1 MTLST
6 NHIPTDNL
14 KEELKMTDIR
24 TATWTNIGYDI
35 RKATTVEEALKLSHL
50 DYTVEKVPCFLAD
63 GTPIPGAFCTKKEN
77 SLETFG
83 VVGKEFSIIQNIE
96 GFDFINALVG
106 EGLTF
111 LKAGENR
118 KMVWIIGQLP
128 TIDILGD
135 KVTPHVIFQNSHG
148 GNTTLKATIAPLRI
162 ICQNQ
167 FNLTF
172 RKADNKISLRHTSSI
187 KDRLHTAET
196 VLAQNS
202 IYLDEFKKK
211 AEEMASAKVSKAKVD
226 SFLDTIFE
234 VKAEFNPTQ
243 TKNMEEKRT
252 RFLAAYQAEDNQN
265 FIGTQWGLVN
275 AYTDYV
281 THKPL
286 KKDTPTALENHFI
299 KSTLKGSIND
309 FVHQVSKL

>member
-1 MTLST
+1 
-6 NHIPTDNL
+6 
-14 KEELKMTDIR
+14 MTDIR
-24 TATWTNIGYDI
+24 TATWTNIGHDI

-172 RKADNKISLRHTSSI
+172 RKVDNKISLRHTSSI

-211 AEEMASAKVSKAKVD
+211 AEEMASAKISKAKVD

-234 VKAEFNPTQ
+234 VKAEFNPTKV
-243 TKNMEEKRT
+243 KNIEEKRT
-252 RFLAAYQAEDNQN
+252 RFLTAYQAEDNQN

>member
-1 MTLST
+1 M
-6 NHIPTDNL
+6 N
-14 KEELKMTDIR
+14 DIR
-24 TATWTNIGYDI
+24 TATWNYIGHDI
-35 RKATTVEEALKLSHL
+35 RKAKTVEEALKLSHL
-50 DYTVEKVPCFLAD
+50 DYTVEKVPVFLED

-135 KVTPHVIFQNSHG
+135 KVTPHVIFQNSHS

-167 FNLTF
+167 FNITF
-172 RKADNKISLRHTSSI
+172 KKADNKISLRHTSSI
-187 KDRLHTAET
+187 KERLHTAET
-196 VLAQNS
+196 ILAQNS
-202 IYLDEFKKK
+202 IYLETFKAR
-211 AEEMASAKVSKAKVD
+211 AEEMASHKVPKKAVD
-226 SFLDTIFE
+226 SFLDGIFE
-234 VKAEFNPTQ
+234 IRGEYSPLRVRRL
-243 TKNMEEKRT
+243 EEKRE

-281 THKPL
+281 THREL
-286 KKDTPTALENHFI
+286 KKNTPTALENHFI
-299 KSTLKGSIND
+299 KTTLKGSMNEFI
-309 FVHQVSKL
+309 HQVSKL

>member
-1 MTLST
+1 
-6 NHIPTDNL
+6 
-14 KEELKMTDIR
+14 MTDIR

-172 RKADNKISLRHTSSI
+172 RKVDNKISLRHTSSI

-234 VKAEFNPTQ
+234 VKAEFNPTKV
-243 TKNMEEKRT
+243 KNIEEKRT
-252 RFLAAYQAEDNQN
+252 RFLTAYQAEDNQN

>member
-1 MTLST
+1 
-6 NHIPTDNL
+6 
-14 KEELKMTDIR
+14 MTDIR

-234 VKAEFNPTQ
+234 VKADFNPTQ

>member
-1 MTLST
+1 
-6 NHIPTDNL
+6 
-14 KEELKMTDIR
+14 MTDIR
-24 TATWTNIGYDI
+24 TATWAPIGYDI

-63 GTPIPGAFCTKKEN
+63 GTPIPGAFCTKKED

-135 KVTPHVIFQNSHG
+135 KVTPHIIFQNSHG

-187 KDRLHTAET
+187 KDRLHTAGE

-211 AEEMASAKVSKAKVD
+211 AEEMASAKVSRAKID
-226 SFLDTIFE
+226 SFLDGIFE
-234 VKAEFNPTQ
+234 VKADFNPTQ
-243 TKNMEEKRT
+243 VKNIEEKRS

-286 KKDTPTALENHFI
+286 KKATPTALENHFI

>member
-1 MTLST
+1 
-6 NHIPTDNL
+6 
-14 KEELKMTDIR
+14 MTDIR
-24 TATWTNIGYDI
+24 TATWAPIGYDI

-63 GTPIPGAFCTKKEN
+63 GTPIPGAFCTKKED

-135 KVTPHVIFQNSHG
+135 QVTPHIIFQNSHG

-172 RKADNKISLRHTSSI
+172 RRADNKISLRHTSSI
-187 KDRLHTAET
+187 KDRLHTAGEI
-196 VLAQNS
+196 LAHNS

-211 AEEMASAKVSKAKVD
+211 AEEMASAKVSRAKVD
-226 SFLDTIFE
+226 SFLDGIFE
-234 VKAEFNPTQ
+234 IKPDFNPTQ
-243 TKNMEEKRT
+243 VRRMEEKRS

-286 KKDTPTALENHFI
+286 KKDTVQAQENYFI
-299 KSTLKGSIND
+299 KTTLKGSIND
-309 FVHQVSKL
+309 FVRAVSKMG

>member
-1 MTLST
+1 MNTAT
-6 NHIPTDNL
+6 N
-14 KEELKMTDIR
+14 IR
-24 TATWTNIGYDI
+24 TATWSNIGYDI

-77 SLETFG
+77 STETFG

-128 TIDILGD
+128 TIEVLGD

-187 KDRLHTAET
+187 KERLHTAET

-211 AEEMASAKVSKAKVD
+211 AEEMASTKISKAKVD
-226 SFLDTIFE
+226 SFLDSIFE
-234 VKAEFNPTQ
+234 VKADFNPT
-243 TKNMEEKRT
+243 KVKAVEEKRA
-252 RFLAAYQAEDNQN
+252 RFMAAYQAEDNQN

>member
-1 MTLST
+1 M
-6 NHIPTDNL
+6 
-14 KEELKMTDIR
+14 KMTDIR

-35 RKATTVEEALKLSHL
+35 QKATTVEEALKLSHL

-128 TIDILGD
+128 TIEVLGD

-187 KDRLHTAET
+187 KERLHTAET

-211 AEEMASAKVSKAKVD
+211 AEEMASAKVSRAKVD

-234 VKAEFNPTQ
+234 VKADFNPTQ
-243 TKNMEEKRT
+243 IRNIEEKRA